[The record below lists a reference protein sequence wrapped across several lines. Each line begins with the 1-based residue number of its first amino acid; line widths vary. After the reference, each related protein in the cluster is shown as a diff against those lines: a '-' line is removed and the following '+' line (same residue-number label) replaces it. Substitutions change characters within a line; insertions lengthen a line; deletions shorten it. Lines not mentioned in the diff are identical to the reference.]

1 MDKQLLYTILTS
13 GACGTVFGIIV
24 GIIKDYL
31 HSRKV
36 DRMVLYF
43 IIKSLA
49 TDAIWAGHISTEDLK
64 FLEECY
70 SEYKRLGGNGFAD
83 TLMARVRVL
92 PIKEEEHEV

>member
-13 GACGTVFGIIV
+13 GACGTVFGVIV
-24 GIIKDYL
+24 GVIKDFIR
-31 HSRKV
+31 SKKV
-36 DRMVLYF
+36 DRMVLFF

-70 SEYKRLGGNGFAD
+70 AEYKRLGGNGFAD
-83 TLMARVRVL
+83 TLLNRARVL
-92 PIKEEEHEV
+92 PIKEDE